1 MVARDAMTVAKAAAA
16 SMVPVDA
23 VTEVSEEEEMKDLKE
38 VPTAAAEKI
47 ASGLNSLTQ
56 NLS

>member
-1 MVARDAMTVAKAAAA
+1 MTVAKAAAA